1 MRSPGI
7 NGEGELRG
15 QPANPGSPGK
25 MAVETEFVCVCVCVC
40 VQALVRPWVWGLCAI
55 SSYYAINLRF
65 THGMCHRADDYDEAH
80 IRQ

>member
-25 MAVETEFVCVCVCVC
+25 MAVKTEFVCVLMCVGCFG
-40 VQALVRPWVWGLCAI
+40 LVVSSDLVLETRVLVSSHLKDKNESLGLG
-55 SSYYAINLRF
+55 S
-65 THGMCHRADDYDEAH
+65 
-80 IRQ
+80 

>member
-25 MAVETEFVCVCVCVC
+25 ISVKMECVCVCTEGSPV
-40 VQALVRPWVWGLCAI
+40 
-55 SSYYAINLRF
+55 SYLICNRWPFGVFWLPDAAD
-65 THGMCHRADDYDEAH
+65 TDWHRAVH
-80 IRQ
+80 FFVPLV